1 MSFFNS
7 ISLLSNGLTLALSLG
22 FLLIVLW
29 NDVRKELNQFFATFL
44 ILVMLWN
51 IGSLFTLALSLTS
64 PDSTIIKFATTI
76 MELGFTGSSI
86 AIYAM
91 TAVLVGVHTRR
102 FRLLAFTG
110 LVLILVYQGV
120 LIVASAPIQFETL
133 GDGFYKY
140 RFQPLSALFYLMFD
154 SVTLYLVWRYR
165 RKVHS
170 VGLFVGINLFAVSQ
184 SLGFL
189 NPELRIASLSITMGG
204 IASLLMSFSMLRRE
218 IITPLAERVS
228 QVEAVHKVS
237 LAITSHIALDKVLDQ
252 IAIQAVHWL
261 NADASGIFLKTKD
274 NQIELVTVYG
284 LPAGFV
290 NGRLKMGEGVAGKVA
305 QTQRSIYL
313 ENYGRDWKSTPDF
326 ALSRE
331 TFGSIISIP
340 LTYNDATIGVLTVIA
355 GKQGRLFQ
363 RQDVQLLELLGSQA
377 AVAIA
382 HSRLFGEQQSLTRQ
396 VEAARN
402 QLETVLTSTENAVIV
417 VNRKL
422 QLVYANPSA
431 KTLFVDTILTVGD
444 SLPRLLPRS
453 VFPNNSHLA
462 LRELYQK
469 QAYTYEIVISGRT
482 YLCHVTALGQDQ
494 NSGWVAVLNDV
505 SQLKELDRLKSEMIR
520 MASHDLKNPLQAAMA
535 NLELLQDDLMANED
549 SEVQLSMNTIN
560 TQLNRMNRIING
572 VLDLERIKGG
582 QLVTELCSPKE
593 IVSEVMNDMQHLIEQ
608 KHIQVLADI
617 QHNLPTFKADP
628 DQFSQALFNL
638 IENAIKF
645 TENEGQVSIRVTLES
660 NSTLR
665 FAIEDTGIG
674 IPTELQANVFERFW
688 RGGQRGQKGAEY
700 ITGTGLGLSLVKT
713 IVENHNGK
721 IWLTSEPGIGTCFY
735 VDIPIPIKSEVVV

>member
-110 LVLILVYQGV
+110 LILILVYQAV
-120 LIVASAPIQFETL
+120 LIVAAAPIQFETL

-290 NGRLKMGEGVAGKVA
+290 NGRLKMGEGG
-305 QTQRSIYL
+305 S
-313 ENYGRDWKSTPDF
+313 WK
-326 ALSRE
+326 
-331 TFGSIISIP
+331 G
-340 LTYNDATIGVLTVIA
+340 
-355 GKQGRLFQ
+355 
-363 RQDVQLLELLGSQA
+363 
-377 AVAIA
+377 
-382 HSRLFGEQQSLTRQ
+382 
-396 VEAARN
+396 
-402 QLETVLTSTENAVIV
+402 
-417 VNRKL
+417 
-422 QLVYANPSA
+422 
-431 KTLFVDTILTVGD
+431 
-444 SLPRLLPRS
+444 
-453 VFPNNSHLA
+453 
-462 LRELYQK
+462 
-469 QAYTYEIVISGRT
+469 
-482 YLCHVTALGQDQ
+482 C
-494 NSGWVAVLNDV
+494 
-505 SQLKELDRLKSEMIR
+505 
-520 MASHDLKNPLQAAMA
+520 
-535 NLELLQDDLMANED
+535 
-549 SEVQLSMNTIN
+549 
-560 TQLNRMNRIING
+560 
-572 VLDLERIKGG
+572 
-582 QLVTELCSPKE
+582 
-593 IVSEVMNDMQHLIEQ
+593 
-608 KHIQVLADI
+608 
-617 QHNLPTFKADP
+617 ADP
-628 DQFSQALFNL
+628 TLNL
-638 IENAIKF
+638 
-645 TENEGQVSIRVTLES
+645 S
-660 NSTLR
+660 
-665 FAIEDTGIG
+665 
-674 IPTELQANVFERFW
+674 
-688 RGGQRGQKGAEY
+688 
-700 ITGTGLGLSLVKT
+700 
-713 IVENHNGK
+713 
-721 IWLTSEPGIGTCFY
+721 
-735 VDIPIPIKSEVVV
+735 

>member
-7 ISLLSNGLTLALSLG
+7 ISLLSNGLTLALSFG

-44 ILVMLWN
+44 GLVMLWN

-64 PDSTIIKFATTI
+64 PDATIIKFATTV

-86 AIYAM
+86 ALYAM

-102 FRLLAFTG
+102 FRLLAFSG
-110 LVLILVYQGV
+110 LLLILAYQTI
-120 LIVASAPIQFETL
+120 LIVAAAPIQFQSL

-154 SVTLYLVWRYR
+154 GVTLYLVWRFR
-165 RKVHS
+165 RKVDS
-170 VGLFVGINLFAVSQ
+170 VGLFIGINLFAISQ

-189 NPELRIASLSITMGG
+189 NPELRIASLSITVGG
-204 IASLLMSFSMLRRE
+204 VATLFMSFSMLRRE
-218 IITPLAERVS
+218 IIKPLAERIS

-252 IAIQAVHWL
+252 IALQAVNWL
-261 NADASGIFLKTKD
+261 NADASGIFLKTQQD
-274 NQIELVTVYG
+274 QIELVTVYG
-284 LPAGFV
+284 LPSNFL
-290 NGRLKMGEGVAGKVA
+290 NGRLRLGEGVAGKVA

-326 ALSRE
+326 ALSQE

-340 LTYNDATIGVLTVIA
+340 LTYNDATIGVLTVIS

-363 RQDVQLLELLGSQA
+363 RHDVQLLELLGSQA

-382 HSRLFGEQQSLTRQ
+382 HSRLFGEQQILTQQ

-402 QLETVLTSTENAVIV
+402 QLETVLTSTENAVVV

-431 KTLFVDTILTVGD
+431 KKLFAPTSLAFGDTLLRF
-444 SLPRLLPRS
+444 LPREL
-453 VFPNNSHLA
+453 FPSDVRGA
-462 LRELYQK
+462 IRELYRE
-469 QAYTYEIVISGRT
+469 QAYTYEISLHGNT
-482 YLCHVTALGQDQ
+482 YLCHVTALGHDQ
-494 NSGWVAVLNDV
+494 SSGWVAVLNDV

-535 NLELLQDDLMANED
+535 NLELLQDDLSNNVD
-549 SEVQLSMNTIN
+549 SEIQLSMNTVN

-582 QLVTELCSPKE
+582 RFVTELCSAKE
-593 IVSEVMNDMQHLIEQ
+593 LVLATIEDMKHLIDQ
-608 KHIQVLADI
+608 KQIKIEILLAD
-617 QHNLPTFKADP
+617 NLPMFRADP
-628 DQFSQALFNL
+628 DQFCQALVNL
-638 IENAIKF
+638 VENAIKF
-645 TENEGQVSIRVTLES
+645 TDRGGLVSISVSCEVPS
-660 NSTLR
+660 ALR
-665 FAIEDTGIG
+665 FTVADTGIG
-674 IPTELQANVFERFW
+674 IPVELQAHVFERFW

-721 IWLTSEPGIGTCFY
+721 IWLTSSPGIGTSFY
-735 VDIPIPIKSEVVV
+735 IEIPLPALNA